1 MKKSRRHLIKGMG
14 ALGLGALFRPALA
27 MGHGS
32 GMPGMAKAPE
42 PGTGKIYPAAKIP
55 WQEGRCA
62 FCGMP
67 LATPEGGWRG
77 KKFPKGFFER
87 TYAQIVFEDGEALH
101 FESLACMFNY
111 AYAKGLVDG
120 DGSTFYVM
128 AVEALPKGCKRL
140 GLMPARQATYVWGE
154 KLKTTMMARLV
165 AVPSPQKAGDFVRNR
180 PGLGRY
186 HFYTYRQLLD
196 LSPLPEANLVP
207 LLAKHTGLV

>member
-1 MKKSRRHLIKGMG
+1 MKKDRRRFLQSAG
-14 ALGLGALFRPALA
+14 ALGLGAFLGPVWAS
-27 MGHGS
+27 GHG
-32 GMPGMAKAPE
+32 GHAG
-42 PGTGKIYPAAKIP
+42 GPAAAPQPGAGKPLPPVEVP

-67 LATPEGGWRG
+67 IATPEGGWRG

-87 TYAQIVFEDGEALH
+87 TYAQIVFEDGKALH

-128 AVEALPKGCKRL
+128 TVEALPKGCKRL
-140 GLMPARQATYVWGE
+140 GLVPARQATYVWGE
-154 KLKTTMMARLV
+154 KLMTTMMAHLV
-165 AVPSPQKAGDFVRNR
+165 AVPSPKKAGDFVRNR
-180 PGLGRY
+180 PGIGRY

-207 LLAKHTGLV
+207 LLAKHTGLL